1 MTTFEPNFVADSET
15 ETSSLGAIVLAGTYH
30 GSSVFGSIRP
40 RPLLPVAQKPL
51 VEYVLGWLHDSGVP
65 SATLCANGST
75 DRLRA
80 HLADGH
86 RIGIALGYHE
96 DESPRGAA
104 GCVKDAAGQSS
115 AQTLVVADGTSIPV
129 ADLRRIVAH
138 HRRTGAKVTI
148 AVQRHVSPGSG
159 PVLQPSGI
167 YLFERDVLD
176 MVPST
181 SFQDIKESL
190 IPKLYKAGVRVE
202 VFELDE
208 SSPRVLNAE
217 TYLAANQ
224 WMIARMA
231 SALRA
236 KVGTSDALV
245 HPSAW
250 VDGSAT
256 LLGPV
261 LLGPGV
267 RVHEGALIVGPT
279 SIGAGTTVGAG
290 AVVAR
295 SVLWEH
301 CIVGERAIVD
311 QSVMADCTEVG
322 AGVALS
328 SAMRGTPA
336 RPGSRVRQPV
346 ARHNPKLGSG
356 HQDALAKP
364 ALS

>member
-1 MTTFEPNFVADSET
+1 MTTFDRNLVLDSAT
-15 ETSSLGAIVLAGTYH
+15 DTSALGAIVLAGTYYS
-30 GSSVFGSIRP
+30 SSVFGSIRP

-51 VEYVLGWLHDSGVP
+51 VEYVLGWLRDSGVP
-65 SATLCANGST
+65 TATLCANGST
-75 DRLRA
+75 SRLRA
-80 HLADGH
+80 HLADGG
-86 RIGIALGYHE
+86 RVGIALAYHE

-104 GCVKDAAGQSS
+104 GCVKDAALQSS

-129 ADLRRIVAH
+129 ADLGRIVAH

-148 AVQRHVSPGSG
+148 AVQRHVSPGSA

-176 MVPST
+176 LVPAT

-190 IPKLYKAGVRVE
+190 IPKLYKAGVPVA
-202 VFELDE
+202 VFELEE

-217 TYLAANQ
+217 TYLAVNQ

-231 SALRA
+231 SGLRE
-236 KVGTSDALV
+236 KVGTSDALA

-267 RVHEGALIVGPT
+267 RVQEGALIVGPA

-301 CIVGERAIVD
+301 CVVGERAIVD
-311 QSVMADCTEVG
+311 QSVMADYSEVG

-336 RPGSRVRQPV
+336 RAGSRVGQPV
-346 ARHNPKLGSG
+346 GLRPRLGSSRP
-356 HQDALAKP
+356 DALAKP

>member
-1 MTTFEPNFVADSET
+1 MTTSEPNFALDSISD
-15 ETSSLGAIVLAGTYH
+15 TSTLGAIVLAGTYH
-30 GSSVFGSIRP
+30 GSSVFGAVRP

-51 VEYVLGWLHDSGVP
+51 VEYVLGWLRDSGVP

-75 DRLRA
+75 SRLRA
-80 HLADGH
+80 HLADGDKV
-86 RIGIALGYHE
+86 GIALGYHE
-96 DESPRGAA
+96 DQSPRGAA
-104 GCVKDAAGQSS
+104 GCVKDAALQSF
-115 AQTLVVADGTSIPV
+115 AQTFVVADGTSIPI

-148 AVQRHVSPGSG
+148 AVQRHVAAGSA

-167 YLFERDVLD
+167 YLFEREVLD
-176 MVPST
+176 LVPAT

-224 WMIARMA
+224 WMITRMA
-231 SALRA
+231 SGLREKVAASHALA
-236 KVGTSDALV
+236 

-250 VDGSAT
+250 IDGSAT

-279 SIGAGTTVGAG
+279 SLGAGTTVGAG

-301 CIVGERAIVD
+301 CSVGERAIVD
-311 QSVMADCTEVG
+311 QSVMADYAAVG
-322 AGVALS
+322 AGVTLS
-328 SAMRGTPA
+328 SAMRGTPS
-336 RPGSRVRQPV
+336 RPGARTGPAV
-346 ARHNPKLGSG
+346 AHHNPKLGSSRP
-356 HQDALAKP
+356 DALAKP